1 MSLKSPKSDSDTGQ
15 GVLETDFWD
24 RFFRPQN
31 IMIPIAVED
40 NKFLGFLTLDNQEL
54 PAGGQQHLFDILGTP
69 YKAELPGMTLLVGPV
84 QPAMQHNYIN
94 ALVRLADSIDKCD
107 ESAHSQHTASWAE
120 TLSRHIGL
128 SSEEVEQI
136 RLAGK
141 LHDIGKAVVSRVLLT
156 KNTAL
161 TEVDWTIMRRHPAY
175 GAALLEPSHI
185 LETIRPMIRW
195 HHERFNGGGYPDGL
209 VGENIPLGARILAI
223 VDAFSSMTIR
233 RVYRAPMRL
242 DKALEEL
249 VMNRGT
255 QFDPDLVDHMIDIV
269 TGESML

>member
-1 MSLKSPKSDSDTGQ
+1 
-15 GVLETDFWD
+15 
-24 RFFRPQN
+24 
-31 IMIPIAVED
+31 
-40 NKFLGFLTLDNQEL
+40 
-54 PAGGQQHLFDILGTP
+54 
-69 YKAELPGMTLLVGPV
+69 
-84 QPAMQHNYIN
+84 
-94 ALVRLADSIDKCD
+94 
-107 ESAHSQHTASWAE
+107 
-120 TLSRHIGL
+120 
-128 SSEEVEQI
+128 
-136 RLAGK
+136 
-141 LHDIGKAVVSRVLLT
+141 
-156 KNTAL
+156 
-161 TEVDWTIMRRHPAY
+161 
-175 GAALLEPSHI
+175 
-185 LETIRPMIRW
+185 MIRW